1 MAWNWLGKSRT
12 VLCGSVAAMLSEH
25 LLNEAD
31 TWLPPG
37 YTEQRKAHMTS
48 HQTISKA
55 KQQRVQY
62 AVIG

>member
-1 MAWNWLGKSRT
+1 MGNPG
-12 VLCGSVAAMLSEH
+12 LCFVGSVAAMLSEH